1 MTELST
7 DDWVTVPGQPWRA
20 PLTHSSTI
28 PQAVLLVV
36 LYSNVFGRA
45 LAIGL
50 RVVIA
55 AAVLVV
61 LLGALVA
68 VTRLARPRLQLNPAT
83 ATLRSWWGRATYS
96 QITAATLIVEG
107 SKKRRALT
115 LIVRTSTGVRA
126 AILIRDPTSRTL
138 QPETALLAQDM
149 IRQSNIT
156 IPVSPDDPSGRY
168 VRSHSP
174 HNVARE
180 EALSL
185 VAYPPECDDALPIP
199 GN

>member
-1 MTELST
+1 MT
-7 DDWVTVPGQPWRA
+7 
-20 PLTHSSTI
+20 
-28 PQAVLLVV
+28 VLVIGV
-36 LYSNVFGRA
+36 YSNIFGRA
-45 LAIGL
+45 LTIGL
-50 RVVIA
+50 RVVIGAVVLA
-55 AAVLVV
+55 A

-83 ATLRSWWGRATYS
+83 ATLRSWWGHATYT
-96 QITAATLIVEG
+96 QITAATLLVEG

-115 LIVRTSTGVRA
+115 LVVRTSTGVRA

-138 QPETALLAQDM
+138 QPETALLVQDM

-199 GN
+199 GY